1 MPIRKDRTV
10 RDIQQRYRA
19 DDPRTATFALDERPP
34 EYKPPVPEERS
45 YRRDALE
52 IATLNH
58 DLRYFQAVANDEQQ
72 PETNK
77 KLCLVLNFF
86 RATQTHL
93 KPIAERF
100 TVGQAAG
107 APYYALHAAPHASS
121 SDEYNNLLIQRR
133 DPISAVYSEAW
144 YAIFALSL
152 LVVLTKS
159 SVSVIQPK
167 LNLHAGGSR
176 IVATIT
182 RKGVTYNLSWGDAA
196 TVGKLGGCYC
206 LWDDRDG
213 SALAQMYSD
222 EGWQS
227 LSQTP
232 SKGIIWV

>member
-152 LVVLTKS
+152 LGCANKVKCIRHPTKVES
-159 SVSVIQPK
+159 ACWREPHRGNYHEERCDIQFVM
-167 LNLHAGGSR
+167 G
-176 IVATIT
+176 
-182 RKGVTYNLSWGDAA
+182 
-196 TVGKLGGCYC
+196 
-206 LWDDRDG
+206 
-213 SALAQMYSD
+213 
-222 EGWQS
+222 
-227 LSQTP
+227 
-232 SKGIIWV
+232 